1 MANDTTSDVDSEQ
14 LITSIEGAL
23 AQAAE
28 LAASEKASAQV
39 ANIIPVPQIY
49 ILCYNLAIQS
59 FTKCVPTIFFCL
71 FATVPGAFRS

>member
-1 MANDTTSDVDSEQ
+1 MTNDTTSDVDSAQ

-39 ANIIPVPQIY
+39 ANIIPVPQMY
-49 ILCYNLAIQS
+49 TLCYNLAIQC
-59 FTKCVPTIFFCL
+59 FTKYALTIKFVL